1 MIPKT
6 KFGNCSNQE
15 CLSINTE
22 CVKVGKDLFCLKC
35 RNKQKVIKQLSKA
48 DKRTISRKI
57 YKDHKQASE
66 EDLERTYLIQ
76 DLDSIVSKYVRIKE
90 SNQEGIVQCY
100 TCFRS
105 GEWKTFDCGHFIPRA
120 NMALRW
126 DLRNLRP
133 QCKKCNQYDYGNIEE
148 FELALEGEQPG
159 IVKLLTEE
167 SRNPYK
173 WSRDELKELLIDF
186 RAKLKIVEIKLK
198 KPL

>member
-1 MIPKT
+1 MIPKS
-6 KFGNCSNQE
+6 KFGDCSNQE
-15 CLSINTE
+15 CVAVNTE
-22 CVKVGKDLFCLKC
+22 CVKVGKELFCLNC
-35 RNKQKVIKQLSKA
+35 RNKQKIKKQLSKA
-48 DKRTISRKI
+48 DARAISRKV
-57 YKDHKQASE
+57 YKDYKQASE
-66 EDLERTYLIQ
+66 EDLERVYLIQ
-76 DLDSIVSKYVRIKE
+76 DLDAIVSKYIRMKE
-90 SNQEGIVQCY
+90 ANLDGIVKCY

-105 GEWKTFDCGHFIPRA
+105 GSWKSFDCGHFIPRS

-126 DLRNLRP
+126 DVRNLRP

-159 IVKLLTEE
+159 IVKILTEE

-186 RAKLKIVEIKLK
+186 RAKFKIVETKLK